1 MINQQLAKCYEE
13 KSELEQQLQSSNQ
26 QLAKCHE
33 EKSELEQQLNEQPT
47 AGEVLRGE
55 E

>member
-1 MINQQLAKCYEE
+1 M
-13 KSELEQQLQSSNQ
+13 SNQ

-33 EKSELEQQLNEQPT
+33 EKSELEQQLNDQST

-55 E
+55 K